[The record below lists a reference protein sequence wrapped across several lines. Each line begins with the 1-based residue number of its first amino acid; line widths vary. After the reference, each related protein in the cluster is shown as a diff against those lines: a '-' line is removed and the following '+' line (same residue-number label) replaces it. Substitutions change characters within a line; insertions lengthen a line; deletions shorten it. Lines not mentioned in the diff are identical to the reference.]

1 MSVLHSDV
9 VLIVNPQPFTILVP
23 VTGQRSKEEYWRALL
38 KGWEPYHMGWK
49 KPWWQSVACPDDV
62 DNEQEFR
69 QGTCMPDFVAALVC
83 MHGVP
88 GSRTR

>member
-1 MSVLHSDV
+1 MIVLHSDV
-9 VLIVNPQPFTILVP
+9 VIIVSPQPSTVLVC

-69 QGTCMPDFVAALVC
+69 QGTCMPDL
-83 MHGVP
+83 
-88 GSRTR
+88 

>member
-1 MSVLHSDV
+1 MHVRP
-9 VLIVNPQPFTILVP
+9 PQACGTHCFTPSLACA
-23 VTGQRSKEEYWRALL
+23 TGEGSREERWQALL

-69 QGTCMPDFVAALVC
+69 QGTCMPGLVN
-83 MHGVP
+83 MHGVVRSQP
-88 GSRTR
+88 R